1 MVWGVVNS
9 VHVHVLARDA
19 VSAVRSR
26 SQRLLRVGA
35 CRRRRRA
42 RRRRRREPRR
52 HRRVVARLG
61 LQTRAAVAALDPH
74 AVLHREVVR
83 PQRVIASFS
92 STGATPLK
100 KSQDWPTS
108 ESCGLFLMP
117 ASRPPHPCRRTAA
130 AQVPRASTSMLP
142 RAALGLRGKNRGC
155 ASPSLVLISAAS
167 KVGGCVGAPRFKQ
180 RRALRMQLSPSF
192 DSRSLA
198 RLRGV

>member
-19 VSAVRSR
+19 VSAARSR

-108 ESCGLFLMP
+108 ESCGLFLIASVSP
-117 ASRPPHPCRRTAA
+117 AAPVPTNSCRTGTARIDIDVAARRPGSEGKESGVRFALVGVDLRGLEGWRLCWG
-130 AQVPRASTSMLP
+130 
-142 RAALGLRGKNRGC
+142 AAL
-155 ASPSLVLISAAS
+155 
-167 KVGGCVGAPRFKQ
+167 
-180 RRALRMQLSPSF
+180 
-192 DSRSLA
+192 
-198 RLRGV
+198 

>member
-35 CRRRRRA
+35 CHRRCRA
-42 RRRRRREPRR
+42 RRRREPRSHR
-52 HRRVVARLG
+52 HVVARLG

-108 ESCGLFLMP
+108 ESCGLFLI
-117 ASRPPHPCRRTAA
+117 ASGQQESVARRPPLRRAPHTD
-130 AQVPRASTSMLP
+130 QTPLRRASERESKDGDSCIL
-142 RAALGLRGKNRGC
+142 
-155 ASPSLVLISAAS
+155 SA
-167 KVGGCVGAPRFKQ
+167 
-180 RRALRMQLSPSF
+180 RRC
-192 DSRSLA
+192 
-198 RLRGV
+198 